1 MNRVLITAVC
11 AAMAFPTLS
20 TADDHDHGTRPPSYQ
35 QGGGQHN
42 GYNGNRNDNDG
53 AHRDNRGGDHQYY
66 AGGRYP
72 YYGHNERHYVYGYRP
87 YYYGNPYPYYNGH
100 SHHDGNDDAAWAIGG
115 LVLGAIL
122 GSAVA
127 QSQQP
132 RPQPNATTVVQPP
145 QKYCDHIEYDAAG
158 NPYVERRCRL

>member
-20 TADDHDHGTRPPSYQ
+20 TADDHDYGTRPPSYQ

-72 YYGHNERHYVYGYRP
+72 YY
-87 YYYGNPYPYYNGH
+87 GH